1 MEEYIK
7 KWRSFV
13 EKVKKIKNKEIIVGI
28 VILAIVVVIYSNIA
42 GVSGTKEQATAD
54 SAEVGAVTITASM
67 EARLGAILS
76 SVEGA
81 GDVKVMVSYCTTP
94 EIVTAVATESYTTEN
109 NGSTVTTETKTPV
122 ILNKNGD
129 DEIVV
134 LQELMPKVKGVI
146 VVADGGGDI
155 AVKMALISAIQTVLE
170 VNANQIAI
178 FAGKIQ

>member
-28 VILAIVVVIYSNIA
+28 VIIAIVVVIYSSIA
-42 GVSGTKEQATAD
+42 SGSETEESSTAD
-54 SAEVGAVTITASM
+54 VTVSVGDITEGM
-67 EARLGAILS
+67 EERLSEILS

-81 GDVKVMVSYCTTP
+81 GEVKVMISYCTTA
-94 EIVTAVATESYTTEN
+94 ELVTAVATETYTTES
-109 NGSTVTTETKTPV
+109 NGSTVTTTTETPI
-122 ILNKNGD
+122 ILSVNGD
-129 DEIVV
+129 EELVV
-134 LQELMPKVKGVI
+134 LQELMPEIKGVI
-146 VVADGGGDI
+146 VVAEGGGSI
-155 AVKMALISAIQTVLE
+155 SVRIELISAIQTVLD